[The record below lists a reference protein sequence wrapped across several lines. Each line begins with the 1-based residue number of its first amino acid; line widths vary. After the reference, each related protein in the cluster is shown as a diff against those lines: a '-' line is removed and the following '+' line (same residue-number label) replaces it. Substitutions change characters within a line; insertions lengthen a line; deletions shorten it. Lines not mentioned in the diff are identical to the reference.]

1 MTTKRRELVSLLKC
15 ADKKHFILSCQKDD
29 GYFSGKH
36 RFMQKNLAG
45 VVLVFVVVATMSS
58 CTSRT
63 DESREEHIRI
73 DSSSFGGVDSLQNS
87 IQGNLSMKQLGSY
100 PNNVILTGLKDH
112 RLVTIYKM
120 NKPERKGASEYSSY
134 SYDEG
139 FVDDRYE
146 HFMPGIDLLF
156 GYNLMNIA
164 HYDLRAEKL
173 NYLFDHPVLVKSLY
187 YPSFTQDSIDM
198 KPINR
203 DYYLVSAYDA
213 DTNHDTLIN
222 KNDLRR
228 LYYFNASCTDRH
240 ALLPQAYSASRSE
253 YDHGNDLMYI
263 FAKFDENGNGT
274 IDKAEP
280 LHVFLIDLK
289 NATQA
294 KRLY

>member
-1 MTTKRRELVSLLKC
+1 MLVLG
-15 ADKKHFILSCQKDD
+15 A
-29 GYFSGKH
+29 FSTL
-36 RFMQKNLAG
+36 N
-45 VVLVFVVVATMSS
+45 S
-58 CTSRT
+58 CTT
-63 DESREEHIRI
+63 GNDESREEQIRL
-73 DSSSFGGVDSLQNS
+73 DSSSFLSADSVQNS
-87 IQGNLSMKQLGSY
+87 IQGNLSMTQLGSY

-112 RLVTIYKM
+112 RLVTIYKAS
-120 NKPERKGASEYSSY
+120 KPERKRSADYSSY

-139 FVDDRYE
+139 VNDDRYQ

-164 HYDLRAEKL
+164 HYDLKAEKL
-173 NYLFDHPVLVKSLY
+173 NYFFDHPVLVKSLY
-187 YPSFTQDSIDM
+187 YPSFVQDSIER

-228 LYYFNASCTDRH
+228 MYYYNASCTDRH
-240 ALLPQAYSASRSE
+240 ALLPMEYSASRSE
-253 YDHGNDLMYI
+253 YDDGNDLMYV

-289 NATQA
+289 TATQA

>member
-1 MTTKRRELVSLLKC
+1 MLVLG
-15 ADKKHFILSCQKDD
+15 A
-29 GYFSGKH
+29 FSTL
-36 RFMQKNLAG
+36 N
-45 VVLVFVVVATMSS
+45 S
-58 CTSRT
+58 CTT
-63 DESREEHIRI
+63 GNDESREEQIRL
-73 DSSSFGGVDSLQNS
+73 DSSSFLSADSVQNS
-87 IQGNLSMKQLGSY
+87 IQGNLSMTQLGSY

-112 RLVTIYKM
+112 RLVTIYKAS
-120 NKPERKGASEYSSY
+120 KPERKRSADYSSY

-139 FVDDRYE
+139 VNDDRYE

-164 HYDLRAEKL
+164 HYDLKAEKL
-173 NYLFDHPVLVKSLY
+173 NYFFDHPVLVKSLY
-187 YPSFTQDSIDM
+187 YPSFVQDSIER

-228 LYYFNASCTDRH
+228 MYYYNASCTDRH
-240 ALLPQAYSASRSE
+240 ALLPMEYSASRSE
-253 YDHGNDLMYI
+253 YDDGNDLMYV

-289 NATQA
+289 TATQA